1 MCGTLRVPR
10 LDYGTRSDRPT
21 GAKAS
26 LAGSR
31 LGRAPPDPSA
41 PVFDSRLVRREPLE
55 TTFELS
61 VVAVLE

>member
-26 LAGSR
+26 LALAR
-31 LGRAPPDPSA
+31 RPRAAGPLALRPGL
-41 PVFDSRLVRREPLE
+41 RLVRRERWKQRLN
-55 TTFELS
+55 
-61 VVAVLE
+61 

>member
-26 LAGSR
+26 LA
-31 LGRAPPDPSA
+31 LGASAARRRTPPPRSSTRAPGA
-41 PVFDSRLVRREPLE
+41 LE
-55 TTFELS
+55 ITFELR